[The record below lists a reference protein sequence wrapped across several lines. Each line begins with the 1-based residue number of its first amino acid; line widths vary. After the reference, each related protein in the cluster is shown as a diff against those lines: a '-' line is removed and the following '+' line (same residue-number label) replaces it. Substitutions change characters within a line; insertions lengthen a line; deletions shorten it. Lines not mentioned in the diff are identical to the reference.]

1 MNPHQTCETCIHNQD
16 AHCANEASIY
26 HGAPLQSWNTCSAH
40 TAPTPSAAELIA
52 RLDHCA
58 AALDHLAAKAAGE
71 YRDYFSDRAR
81 QCRTWTADLQEGH
94 RTGDADIV
102 SGLIEFEAMAL

>member
-1 MNPHQTCETCIHNQD
+1 MRLRD
-16 AHCANEASIY
+16 
-26 HGAPLQSWNTCSAH
+26 GPLQGSAVKSWNTCASH
-40 TAPTPSAAELIA
+40 QAPMPSTAELIA
-52 RLDHCA
+52 RLATCA
-58 AALDHLAAKAAGE
+58 AGLDHLAAKAAGE